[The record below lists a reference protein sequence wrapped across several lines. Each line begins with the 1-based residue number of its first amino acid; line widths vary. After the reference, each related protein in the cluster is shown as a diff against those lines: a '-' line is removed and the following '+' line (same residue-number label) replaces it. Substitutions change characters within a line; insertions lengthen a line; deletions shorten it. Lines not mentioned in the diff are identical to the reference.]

1 MALVIKGSS
10 SGQVTVDVPAA
21 AGTNTLTIPAESG
34 NILSSVT
41 TGVCLGIAVATSN
54 STISTTN
61 TSFTASG
68 LQVTITPQTV
78 NSKFL
83 MMTSGGNV
91 FPNNEQTE
99 IHIIHYVAVGGA
111 SASAINNSNPKGL
124 IRNGLVGTG
133 EQKGMQSTC
142 TFYDANTTSQLV
154 FEPYFKSTNGS
165 STAYF
170 NQGTVEVNLTVMEF
184 AG

>member
-21 AGTNTLTIPAESG
+21 AGTNTISLPAETG
-34 NILSSVT
+34 NLLTSVT
-41 TGVCLGIAVATSN
+41 TGVCLGVTVATST

-68 LQVTITPQTV
+68 LQATVTPQTTG
-78 NSKFL
+78 SKFL
-83 MMTSGGNV
+83 VMTSGGNV

-99 IHIIHYVAVGGA
+99 IHIIHYVNVGGA
-111 SASAINNSNPKGL
+111 GAGAINNSNTKGI
-124 IRNGLVGTG
+124 IRNGLVGGG

-142 TFYDANTTSQLV
+142 VFYDANTTSQLV

-170 NQGTVEVNLTVMEF
+170 NQSTVEVNLTVMEF